1 MALLRALPVILYFS
15 RLIRAEIA
23 SCDRFSFSEYW
34 RCSRYPLLTCSDIDS
49 VEIVAQ
55 IAQGTVKNVYL
66 ARWKN
71 YSVVLSN
78 LTSREFAE
86 DFHHNI
92 AMHQLLD
99 GPYTVRMLGSCGDSI
114 VTEYHP
120 RGNMLSALSTLNDT
134 LEFRFPLCLQYL
146 KILRFLH
153 HHERA
158 MCDSNSLSKILEQFL
173 VSNDGRLLLND
184 MDALP
189 RKHKGVVRCGKRMLD
204 GEFVAP
210 EQRLEAGYRKGYDE
224 MSDMFK
230 VPHVC
235 DYILGEAEHAIW
247 FRYWLF
253 DVNKQCKSQD
263 PKLRPS
269 AKKLIRDYLE
279 VWEDYQ
285 NDTRSDSDWI

>member
-1 MALLRALPVILYFS
+1 MTHLVQGKSAN
-15 RLIRAEIA
+15 
-23 SCDRFSFSEYW
+23 CDAFDFHEYW
-34 RCSRYPLLTCSDIDS
+34 QCSKYPVLTCDDIRGLE
-49 VEIVAQ
+49 VVTQ
-55 IAQGTVKNVYL
+55 IAQGTVKNVFL
-66 ARWKN
+66 AKWRD
-71 YSVVLSN
+71 YPVILST
-78 LTSREFAE
+78 LTSKEFEE
-86 DFHHNI
+86 DFRHNI
-92 AMHQLLD
+92 LMHQLLD
-99 GPYTVRMLGSCGDSI
+99 GPYTVRMFGSCNDSI

-120 RGNMLSALSTLNDT
+120 RGNIMFAMASLNDT

-153 HHERA
+153 SHERV
-158 MCDSNSLSKILEQFL
+158 MCDSNSLPKILEQFL
-173 VSNDGRLLLND
+173 VSNSGQLLLND

-189 RKHKGVVRCGKRMLD
+189 RKEKGVVRCGKKMLD

-224 MSDMFK
+224 KTDMFK
-230 VPHVC
+230 APHVC

-285 NDTRSDSDWI
+285 KDTMSDRGWI